1 MSNSVF
7 KSNTASSNWL
17 ALQKNLNRQSTRK
30 NESIHKRRKINHY
43 AEKSSPSSSSPSIT
57 AKALG
62 DDSNDHKKN
71 GESLLSLK
79 RIVFG
84 ETEYSTEQK
93 QPGKFIAIDCEM
105 VGVGIDG
112 SESSLA
118 RVTLVNYHGAV
129 QMDEFVRQRE
139 RVVDYRTQYSGI
151 RESDMQKAKP
161 FDQIQKRVADLIQDR
176 ILVGHAVHNDLK
188 ACRNPIPTHSR
199 RRSSVLARDTQY
211 LAGKSKVVRS
221 KYVALRKLVE
231 QELGIVIQA
240 GEHSSLVDA
249 RATMAV
255 YRLHRKEWDHGLNIL
270 KTSTSAKMS
279 EAHDG
284 DSNTVE
290 TQENEEFQNVK
301 RKGKRKRTVDE
312 EGVDVLN
319 AEETQSPLRSHPKS
333 EPLSGKQRGQPGVYP
348 GGGRK
353 GVSSG
358 LSTIVRRGGS
368 ERGGQKTQW
377 WKELG
382 SSGSSGSKGSLRL

>member
-7 KSNTASSNWL
+7 KSNPASSNWL
-17 ALQKNLNRQSTRK
+17 ALQKNLNHQSTRK
-30 NESIHKRRKINHY
+30 NESIRKRRKINHY
-43 AEKSSPSSSSPSIT
+43 AEKSSLSSSSPPIT

-62 DDSNDHKKN
+62 VDSNDHKKN

-112 SESSLA
+112 AESSLA

-151 RESDMQKAKP
+151 RESDMKKAKP

-188 ACRNPIPTHSR
+188 
-199 RRSSVLARDTQY
+199 VLFLSHPWNLTRDTQY

-279 EAHDG
+279 EAHNG

-312 EGVDVLN
+312 EGVDVSN

-333 EPLSGKQRGQPGVYP
+333 EPSSGKKRGQPGVYP

-358 LSTIVRRGGS
+358 LSTIARRGGRGS

>member
-30 NESIHKRRKINHY
+30 NESIRKRRKINHY

-62 DDSNDHKKN
+62 VDSNDHKKN

-188 ACRNPIPTHSR
+188 
-199 RRSSVLARDTQY
+199 VLFLSHPWNLTRDTQY

-279 EAHDG
+279 EAHNG

-290 TQENEEFQNVK
+290 TEEKKKDEEFQNVK

-312 EGVDVLN
+312 EGVVVLN